1 MWDLGIPSCT
11 LIAIPDAHP
20 EGYFLK
26 KETRVTERSNT
37 SEKIE
42 KLSAVTGHIYF
53 PSVLLSG
60 ERSFITLYLN

>member
-42 KLSAVTGHIYF
+42 KLSAVTEATFTFHLFSLVEKG
-53 PSVLLSG
+53 LS
-60 ERSFITLYLN
+60 